1 MTIQLIRLYLLVC
14 ELHDKRQ
21 ATCFQRTSNNA
32 DAAGITDQELITIY
46 WFGHCHQLFEKKAI
60 HRLIDWYWRDFFP
73 KLPAYQTF
81 VARLNQLTAT
91 FQSLGAELQ
100 ERLREQHDPAV
111 DHLLDSLPVMLARG
125 GHAYTATVAR
135 DIADV
140 GYCASK
146 KQYFHGLRLH
156 ALAQQRRGQLPLPQY
171 LWLREASCHD
181 LRSLLEQSPEPDW
194 ATLFGDK
201 AYVSAS
207 LQTDLRQQGR
217 ALLTPCKRAKGQR
230 LTATEKQYNRCISRL
245 RQPIESLFHWCQ
257 RKTDLQTAST
267 VRSTEGLLVHCFGKL
282 AFAYLL
288 LVFNP

>member
-1 MTIQLIRLYLLVC
+1 MTTRLIRLYLLVC

-32 DAAGITDQELITIY
+32 SPGGITDQELVTIY
-46 WFGHCHQLFEKKAI
+46 FFGHLHQLFEKKAI
-60 HRLIDWYWRDFFP
+60 YQLIQWYWREFFP

-81 VARLNQLTAT
+81 VARLNQLEAT

-100 ERLREQHDPAV
+100 SRSQSEDDPAV
-111 DHLLDSLPVMLARG
+111 DHLLDSLPVMLACG
-125 GHAYTATVAR
+125 GHAYTAKVAR
-135 DIADV
+135 DLADV

-156 ALAQQRRGQLPLPQY
+156 TLAQQRSGQLPLPQQ

-181 LRSLLEQSPEPDW
+181 LRSLREQSPEQRLR
-194 ATLFGDK
+194 TIFGDK
-201 AYVSAS
+201 AYRSAE
-207 LQTDLRQQGR
+207 LQCDLAARGTR
-217 ALLTPCKRAKGQR
+217 LLTPYRQPKGHK
-230 LTATEKQYNRCISRL
+230 LSALEKHYNRCLSRL
-245 RQPIESLFHWCQ
+245 RQPIESWFHWCQ
-257 RKTDLQTAST
+257 RKTGIQTAST
-267 VRSTEGLLVHCFGKL
+267 VRSTDGLMIHCFGKL